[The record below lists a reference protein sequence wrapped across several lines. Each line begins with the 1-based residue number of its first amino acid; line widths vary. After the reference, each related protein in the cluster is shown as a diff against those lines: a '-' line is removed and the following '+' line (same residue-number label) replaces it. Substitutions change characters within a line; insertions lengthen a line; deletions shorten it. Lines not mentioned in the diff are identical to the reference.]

1 MCRGLL
7 VLTRAGSTQAI
18 RVSYGSSAQ
27 SGLSPRARGRQRGR
41 HPKIG
46 VSGSI
51 PASSGETKGVPLLVV
66 EQLIDPRVR
75 GGDNAA
81 SSAARI
87 AGGQSP
93 SARKR
98 RGGLKSQAQH
108 FGECLL
114 GCLRGSEPSRQT
126 PPHAPSLF

>member
-27 SGLSPRARGRQRGR
+27 SGLSPRARGRQHVLVGR
-41 HPKIG
+41 RAARR
-46 VSGSI
+46 SI
-51 PASSGETKGVPLLVV
+51 PACAGETRPFAATPLPAKV
-66 EQLIDPRVR
+66 DPRVR

-87 AGGQSP
+87 AGG
-93 SARKR
+93 
-98 RGGLKSQAQH
+98 
-108 FGECLL
+108 
-114 GCLRGSEPSRQT
+114 
-126 PPHAPSLF
+126 